1 MAEAQLDSYRRAAL
15 FVDFENVYIGLRNSS
30 PDAAAAF
37 ATDPGRWVRWME
49 QDLGPFRVDD
59 DEVPRMLLRRICY
72 LEPSH
77 SGKFRSYFTR
87 AGFRVVDCPSLTSM
101 GKNSADIHMV
111 LDILDTLTH
120 PTRFDDF
127 VVLSTD
133 ADFTPV
139 FMRLRE
145 HDRTSAML
153 VSGPTAAALQ
163 SVCDF
168 AIPDIMFIE
177 EALGLSP
184 SHAEVEQVRT
194 PVPQPRA
201 TTAALA
207 NHHSDSVR
215 NRIEATVRQLVAQST
230 TPVDLASAAHYV
242 RKALGREATTNWAGA
257 GGFKQFVAT
266 IQSDS
271 LVLEPRH
278 PGWLLDPARHELVK
292 PASAPEIAERV
303 SRVVGAPLIG
313 TDAYRALFRSI
324 ADEGRANPAL
334 PQAQA
339 EEVIREACGRRGHT
353 VTRSAIHFVL
363 IGLKYSGVDWREARH
378 DAAHLAS
385 EFAGNVLR
393 LTVNARMELSEAERT
408 AVRAWI
414 QDEHPPER

>member
-1 MAEAQLDSYRRAAL
+1 MADAQASSYRRAAL

-30 PDAAAAF
+30 PAAASAF

-59 DEVPRMLLRRICY
+59 DEVPRVLLRRICY

-127 VVLSTD
+127 IVLSTD

-163 SVCDF
+163 AVCDF
-168 AIPDIMFIE
+168 AIPDIMFSE
-177 EALGLSP
+177 EALGVAP
-184 SHAEVEQVRT
+184 SQTGADHAAAPAPPARV
-194 PVPQPRA
+194 PVDAEPGGDTGDLRA
-201 TTAALA
+201 
-207 NHHSDSVR
+207 
-215 NRIEATVRQLVAQST
+215 RIEAAVRQVVAQSS
-230 TPVDLASAAHYV
+230 TPVDLASAAHHV
-242 RKALGREATTNWAGA
+242 RKVVGREATTGWAGA
-257 GGFKQFVAT
+257 GAFKQFVAT

-271 LVLEPRH
+271 LTLDPRH
-278 PGWLLDPARHELVK
+278 PGWLLDPARHEPVQ
-292 PASAPEIAERV
+292 PASVPEIAERV
-303 SRVVGAPLIG
+303 SRVVGAPLIS
-313 TDAYRALFRSI
+313 TDTYRALFQSI
-324 ADEGRANPAL
+324 ADEGRADPSL

-339 EEVIREACGRRGHT
+339 EEVIREACSRRGHK
-353 VTRSAIHFVL
+353 VTRNVIHFVL
-363 IGLKYSGVDWREARH
+363 IGLQYSQVDWRDPRH
-378 DAAHLAS
+378 DAAHLAA

-393 LTVNARMELSEAERT
+393 LTVNARMELSDTERNE
-408 AVRAWI
+408 VRAWI
-414 QDEHPPER
+414 EGEP

>member
-1 MAEAQLDSYRRAAL
+1 MAKGDSDSYRRAAL

-30 PDAAAAF
+30 PEAAAAF

-59 DEVPRMLLRRICY
+59 DEVPRVLLRRICY

-184 SHAEVEQVRT
+184 SQTGRDHVRT
-194 PVPQPRA
+194 PVPQPR
-201 TTAALA
+201 TTPAVVVD
-207 NHHSDSVR
+207 SDSVR
-215 NRIEATVRQLVAQST
+215 IRLETAVRQLVAQAS
-230 TPVDLASAAHYV
+230 TPVDLASAAHHV
-242 RKALGREATTNWAGA
+242 RKVVGREATINWAGA
-257 GGFKQFVAT
+257 GGFKQFVAA
-266 IQSDS
+266 IQSDT

-278 PGWLLDPARHELVK
+278 PGWLFDPARHELVQ
-292 PASAPEIAERV
+292 PAGVPEIAERV
-303 SRVVGAPLIG
+303 NRVVGAPLIG
-313 TDAYRALFRSI
+313 TDAYQALFQSI
-324 ADEGRANPAL
+324 ADEGRADPAL

-339 EEVIREACGRRGHT
+339 EEVIREACGRRGQAA
-353 VTRSAIHFVL
+353 TRSAIHFVL
-363 IGLKYSGVDWREARH
+363 IGLKYSGVDWRDARH
-378 DAAHLAS
+378 DAASLAS

-393 LTVNARMELSEAERT
+393 LTVNVRMELSEMERA

-414 QDEHPPER
+414 QGEH